1 MAPQA
6 ALHSTAHGSR
16 FAVAACSTGLSR
28 VKVRSR
34 LFVRLCKLS
43 TATFHPHDHART
55 MALDPK
61 QHSLAE
67 FEALSA
73 HMSDLLA
80 RAQALPAS
88 TGAST
93 AHAAPGHAPLHGK
106 KLGLVC
112 GVADDHGAVLFTR
125 AANALG
131 AQVALL
137 RPSLS
142 VQSTA
147 EEVQRTARVL
157 GRLYD
162 ALDCIGLPHDL
173 VMRIAADAGVP
184 VFEGLASA
192 AHPAYRH
199 ARPSATETGTD
210 EWRCLVIQAVLLG
223 ALG

>member
-1 MAPQA
+1 MA
-6 ALHSTAHGSR
+6 
-16 FAVAACSTGLSR
+16 F
-28 VKVRSR
+28 
-34 LFVRLCKLS
+34 
-43 TATFHPHDHART
+43 
-55 MALDPK
+55 DPK
-61 QHSLAE
+61 QHSLVE

-73 HMSDLLA
+73 HMSALLA

-88 TGAST
+88 QAAS
-93 AHAAPGHAPLHGK
+93 AHPPLHGK

-112 GVADDHGAVLFTR
+112 GAAADHDADLFTR

-142 VQSTA
+142 ALSSA

-173 VMRIAADAGVP
+173 VMRLAAEAGVP
-184 VFEGLASA
+184 VFDGLASA
-192 AHPAYRH
+192 AHPACRDVQVP
-199 ARPSATETGTD
+199 AAEPGSD

-223 ALG
+223 TLS